1 MDGIC
6 SVASEKIHFDSW
18 NLDMVITVSQALGIP
33 AGLSIVI
40 ASQKAIRVSQNRRT
54 PIASYYA
61 NWNKWLP
68 SKN

>member
-1 MDGIC
+1 
-6 SVASEKIHFDSW
+6 
-18 NLDMVITVSQALGIP
+18 MVITVSQALGIP